1 MQLLLFP
8 ENPAADVEALI
19 RGILALRRRH
29 GASGQAGEDIDLIR
43 AALTKETA

>member
-8 ENPAADVEALI
+8 DKPVVDVEAEILE
-19 RGILALRRRH
+19 ILALRRRH

-43 AALTKETA
+43 AALTKEAA